1 MWEHLTVVFCFVLF
15 FFYGSGIELGALR
28 LLSSHAKQALASLG
42 SSIHLGGG
50 VYSRAFGVLSD

>member
-1 MWEHLTVVFCFVLF
+1 MGTFASGF
-15 FFYGSGIELGALR
+15 FFPYGSGIELRALC
-28 LLSSHAKQALASLG
+28 LLRSHAKQALDSLG